1 MPGTILTEETLK
13 KILGPET
20 TKLNLENHY
29 WLKDNFCNKISRLSA
44 NLVDLRMRRMKI
56 SDQSFEDIFVNL
68 TKLEKIDLS
77 ECPFLREKSL
87 TVMFEKNTNFKEI
100 ELYNSAQAVTD
111 NIMYFIANLK
121 S

>member
-44 NLVDLRMRRMKI
+44 NLVELKMRRMKI
-56 SDQSFEDIFVNL
+56 SD
-68 TKLEKIDLS
+68 
-77 ECPFLREKSL
+77 
-87 TVMFEKNTNFKEI
+87 
-100 ELYNSAQAVTD
+100 
-111 NIMYFIANLK
+111 
-121 S
+121 